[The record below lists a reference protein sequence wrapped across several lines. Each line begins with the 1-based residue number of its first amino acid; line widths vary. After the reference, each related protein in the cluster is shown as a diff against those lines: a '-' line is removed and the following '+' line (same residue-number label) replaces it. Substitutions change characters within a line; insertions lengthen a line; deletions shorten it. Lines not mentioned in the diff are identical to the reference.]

1 MISPVMPVYRRS
13 PLAFERG
20 EGVYLYDDKGEEYL
34 DFVAGIAVSAFGHA
48 HPHLVNA
55 LKAQSEKLW
64 HTSNLFR
71 IPGQEVL
78 AQKLVDASFADT
90 VFFTNSGAESI
101 ECAVKMAR
109 RYHHG
114 EGNPDRYRIITFRQ
128 AFHGRTMTGIS
139 ATNQEKLRDGFGP
152 LPDWFD
158 VVPFGDLDAVEEA
171 LCSESAA
178 FMVEPVQG
186 EGGVSAA
193 PQGFLQALREIA
205 DAKDMLLIFDEIQ
218 CGMGRTGKFFA
229 HEHDG
234 VLPDIV
240 ASAKGIGGGFPLGAC
255 LANER
260 AAKHMTAG
268 AHGSTYG
275 GNPLAMAVGNA
286 AMDILLAD
294 GFLDRVAAMGEKLEA
309 MLKELIT
316 EFPQAFEEV
325 RGRGL
330 MRGLKLNFPVADM
343 VAVCRDQKLLTAPA
357 AGDVLRLLPP
367 LIIEETHI
375 AQAKEKL
382 RAAAKA
388 MMTQHQLG

>member
-20 EGVYLYDDKGEEYL
+20 EGVYLYDDKGDEYL

-48 HPHLVNA
+48 HPHMVAA
-55 LKAQSEKLW
+55 LKEQGEKLW

-71 IPGQEVL
+71 IPGQEKL
-78 AQKLVDASFADT
+78 AQRLVDASFADT

-101 ECAVKMAR
+101 ECAVKTAK

-114 EGNPDRYRIITFRQ
+114 EGNEKRYRIITFRQ
-128 AFHGRTMTGIS
+128 AFHGRTMTGIA

-158 VVPFGDLDAVEEA
+158 VVPFGDIDAVHDVLSDET
-171 LCSESAA
+171 AA
-178 FMVEPVQG
+178 IMIEPVQG
-186 EGGVSAA
+186 EGGVSVA
-193 PQGFLQALREIA
+193 PQGFLQALRDIA
-205 DAKDMLLIFDEIQ
+205 DKNDLLLIFDEIQ
-218 CGMGRTGKFFA
+218 CGMGRTGHLFA
-229 HEHDG
+229 HEHEG

-255 LANER
+255 LATEH

-286 AMDILLAD
+286 AMDILLED
-294 GFLDRVAAMGEKLEA
+294 GFLANVRAMGDKLEA
-309 MLKELIT
+309 MLSGLIA

-330 MRGLKLNFPVADM
+330 MRGLKLKFPVADM
-343 VAVCRDQKLLTAPA
+343 VAACREERLLTAPA

-367 LIIEETHI
+367 LIIEESHI
-375 AQAKEKL
+375 AEAREKL
-382 RAAAKA
+382 RAAAQKV
-388 MMTQHQLG
+388 LG